1 MPPTEFETRVL
12 LGTGAHFVSP
22 ADEGSARRRRTNLSG
37 RAGKTSMGRALAAI
51 MHVPVARGVLHLSL
65 LTCSFLAINSAAAK
79 DCGAPKSIRPLE
91 GLIAE
96 SNVRQGDASIISD
109 ISSKRVAIV
118 VSSNAEK
125 QLAWNESLRQPPTGI
140 YRLTLDLSGRLVQWE
155 QASRDTYDPKAI
167 VAGMVA
173 PFVSVAKQVKAMA
186 DLVEFRD
193 SGFELAVV
201 LDLNFRCSYEMDWWS
216 GATDSDSEIEIVA
229 YPLNPNLV
237 MGPTVHGRSKL
248 RARYQPGHAEVD
260 RSREDSVSLRLAAAN
275 DFRTNVERAYA
286 GNKVLPQSDR
296 DNALPTGA
304 SNHES
309 MQARLQAVE
318 DLRKRGLISEREA
331 EAKRK
336 DILLGL

>member
-1 MPPTEFETRVL
+1 
-12 LGTGAHFVSP
+12 
-22 ADEGSARRRRTNLSG
+22 
-37 RAGKTSMGRALAAI
+37 MGRALAAI

-167 VAGMVA
+167 VAGMAGAIA
-173 PFVSVAKQVKAMA
+173 PRWLDEWRRWHDLPAVRANKLFVVDANLLHRSGPRFV
-186 DLVEFRD
+186 DGVEQLCD
-193 SGFELAVV
+193 V
-201 LDLNFRCSYEMDWWS
+201 
-216 GATDSDSEIEIVA
+216 IE
-229 YPLNPNLV
+229 
-237 MGPTVHGRSKL
+237 
-248 RARYQPGHAEVD
+248 RARAP
-260 RSREDSVSLRLAAAN
+260 
-275 DFRTNVERAYA
+275 
-286 GNKVLPQSDR
+286 
-296 DNALPTGA
+296 
-304 SNHES
+304 
-309 MQARLQAVE
+309 
-318 DLRKRGLISEREA
+318 
-331 EAKRK
+331 
-336 DILLGL
+336 